1 LTNDE
6 GPVEQRLEYEEG
18 MQPVSPAASDGV
30 ARNLNGQKLGRK
42 GQMTRARI
50 LAAAAELVSQDSDTP
65 ISLSAVARQADLG
78 MTSLYLYFNDLT
90 EVLLAVLQPVMET
103 AEADYIG
110 LLRTRWPDETLAGNC
125 RDYIEAF
132 HAFWLKH
139 SRLLHLR
146 NSMSDLH
153 DMRMMEQRV
162 RSAQPLIALLV
173 AQMDGD
179 TSDYN
184 APVFAMA
191 SMLMTGLERSATVW
205 TDRTMQ
211 TYFANPIFTNAQRF
225 MKPAAR
231 LLELG
236 IRDMRAAARADSP

>member
-1 LTNDE
+1 M
-6 GPVEQRLEYEEG
+6 EYEDEKR
-18 MQPVSPAASDGV
+18 PAAPIATGGV
-30 ARNLNGQKLGRK
+30 TRNLNGQKLGRK

-50 LAAAAELVSQDSDTP
+50 LAAAVELVSQHSETP

-90 EVLLAVLQPVMET
+90 EVLLAVLEPVMET

-110 LLRTRWPDETLAGNC
+110 LLRTRWPDETLAEHC
-125 RDYIEAF
+125 RAYIEAL

-146 NSMSDLH
+146 NSMADRH

-179 TSDYN
+179 TSDKN

-211 TYFANPIFTNAQRF
+211 THFADPIFTNAQRF

-236 IRDMRAAARADSP
+236 IRDMRAASKGG